1 MLCPRHAPC
10 CALGANTQHTIRC
23 RVNAISNTNSTNI
36 TEISTQRTSQ
46 STYSAAAG
54 IAREFNNDCY
64 IAGAALI
71 AAAVIL
77 L

>member
-1 MLCPRHAPC
+1 MKTTFFFLS
-10 CALGANTQHTIRC
+10 LFSITFYLLTQ
-23 RVNAISNTNSTNI
+23 VNAISNTNSTNI